1 MFFAVLAFIV
11 YAALIAALWL
21 KMSRLER
28 KLLDVNASDVIIYA
42 EQLREILS
50 ESERVAERLD
60 VAIREREGVLEDL
73 GSLIDARIARLK
85 GLESLQGDEDVV
97 KLLNQGRTKQEIARL
112 LNMTVTEVEILSA
125 MKIK

>member
-1 MFFAVLAFIV
+1 MFFTAFAIIVCAVFI
-11 YAALIAALWL
+11 IAIWL
-21 KMSRLER
+21 KVNRLEN
-28 KLLDVNASDVIIYA
+28 KLLDVDASDVIIYA

-50 ESERVAERLD
+50 ESERVAEKLD
-60 VAIREREGVLEDL
+60 AAIREREGILEDL
-73 GSLIDARIARLK
+73 GSLIDARIARLR
-85 GLESLQGDEDVV
+85 GIESPQNGEDVL